1 MVVTS
6 ESFAHYHRA
15 SLLWER
21 QALLKMR
28 RVAGP
33 GPLGGRVKA
42 LANQALFGRPLPD
55 DAAAKIHDLKQRMV
69 RERGRVK
76 PGTINFKFSPGG
88 LVDVEFVTQ
97 YLQLVYGRHIKGP
110 VRSPNTRTALAA
122 LAARKDL
129 GPKLDGLADA
139 YERLSRAAGR
149 LALVYNRSG
158 DRAAFTPDEIDRAL
172 AVENQPT
179 ASADI
184 QAALDRVAA
193 VYAVVLADWGPA

>member
-1 MVVTS
+1 
-6 ESFAHYHRA
+6 
-15 SLLWER
+15 
-21 QALLKMR
+21 
-28 RVAGP
+28 
-33 GPLGGRVKA
+33 
-42 LANQALFGRPLPD
+42 
-55 DAAAKIHDLKQRMV
+55 
-69 RERGRVK
+69 
-76 PGTINFKFSPGG
+76 
-88 LVDVEFVTQ
+88 
-97 YLQLVYGRHIKGP
+97 
-110 VRSPNTRTALAA
+110 LAA

-129 GPKLDGLADA
+129 GLKLDGLADA

-193 VYAVVLADWGPA
+193 VYAVLLADRGPA